1 MICGGVFNDLMATY
15 VLRHKKQVL
24 ARNRKLVMSNLQIYQ
39 EWIANEERA
48 SVVMPQAVST
58 SFPKLDVP
66 VDIHQFCEQLL
77 ADQGV
82 LLVPGDAFDTPGH
95 VRLGYCAPQATLKEG
110 LKRLSTALHQYDW
123 LTTLFSFKRLYFSL
137 ISAVLKNKAISMWYT
152 KDHWQGQRGWL
163 LLNCKWLQS
172 RFYFESS
179 SGLEKNG
186 DFFKRFTEEI
196 RKKFVKFK
204 SHFFNIF

>member
-24 ARNRKLVMSNLQIYQ
+24 ARNRKLVLGNLKIYQ
-39 EWIANEERA
+39 DWIEHEERA
-48 SVVMPQAVST
+48 SVVIPQAVST

-110 LKRLSTALHQYDW
+110 LKRLSIALHQYDW
-123 LTTLFSFKRLYFSL
+123 LTTLFNFKRLYFSL
-137 ISAVLKNKAISMWYT
+137 ISAVLKVKAISAWYT
-152 KDHWQGQRGWL
+152 KDPWQGQRGWL

-172 RFYFESS
+172 RFYFVLSN
-179 SGLEKNG
+179 GL
-186 DFFKRFTEEI
+186 
-196 RKKFVKFK
+196 
-204 SHFFNIF
+204 

>member
-15 VLRHKKQVL
+15 VLRHKQQVL
-24 ARNRKLVMSNLQIYQ
+24 ARNRKLVMSNLRIYQ

-95 VRLGYCAPQATLKEG
+95 VRLGYCAPQAVLKEG
-110 LKRLSTALHQYDW
+110 LKRLSTALHQYD
-123 LTTLFSFKRLYFSL
+123 
-137 ISAVLKNKAISMWYT
+137 
-152 KDHWQGQRGWL
+152 
-163 LLNCKWLQS
+163 
-172 RFYFESS
+172 
-179 SGLEKNG
+179 
-186 DFFKRFTEEI
+186 
-196 RKKFVKFK
+196 
-204 SHFFNIF
+204 

>member
-48 SVVMPQAVST
+48 SVVIPQAVST

-82 LLVPGDAFDTPGH
+82 LLVPGDAFDTPRH
-95 VRLGYCAPQATLKEG
+95 VRLGYCAPQATLTEG
-110 LKRLSTALHQYDW
+110 LRRLSMALHQYDW

-137 ISAVLKNKAISMWYT
+137 SVWFFANQDILTWYT
-152 KDHWQGQRGWL
+152 KDPWQGQRGWL
-163 LLNCKWLQS
+163 PLNCKWLQS
-172 RFYFESS
+172 RFYFVLSN
-179 SGLEKNG
+179 GL
-186 DFFKRFTEEI
+186 
-196 RKKFVKFK
+196 
-204 SHFFNIF
+204 

>member
-82 LLVPGDAFDTPGH
+82 LDAFDTPGH
-95 VRLGYCAPQATLKEG
+95 VRLGYCAPQAALKEG
-110 LKRLSTALHQYDW
+110 LKRLSTALHQYD
-123 LTTLFSFKRLYFSL
+123 
-137 ISAVLKNKAISMWYT
+137 
-152 KDHWQGQRGWL
+152 
-163 LLNCKWLQS
+163 
-172 RFYFESS
+172 
-179 SGLEKNG
+179 
-186 DFFKRFTEEI
+186 
-196 RKKFVKFK
+196 
-204 SHFFNIF
+204 